1 MAESTVT
8 ACPSCGAKNRVP
20 AARTGK
26 VRCASCH
33 ADLPWLVEA
42 DDASFDAVV
51 GDATLPVLVDV
62 WAPWCGPCRMV
73 SPIVEQMSREF
84 AGKLKVVKVNSDES
98 PRVSQRH
105 GIQSIP
111 TLLLYRNGAEQS
123 RQIGA
128 LPAPQLRQWVAA
140 QVG

>member
-62 WAPWCGPCRMV
+62 WAP
-73 SPIVEQMSREF
+73 
-84 AGKLKVVKVNSDES
+84 
-98 PRVSQRH
+98 
-105 GIQSIP
+105 
-111 TLLLYRNGAEQS
+111 
-123 RQIGA
+123 
-128 LPAPQLRQWVAA
+128 
-140 QVG
+140 